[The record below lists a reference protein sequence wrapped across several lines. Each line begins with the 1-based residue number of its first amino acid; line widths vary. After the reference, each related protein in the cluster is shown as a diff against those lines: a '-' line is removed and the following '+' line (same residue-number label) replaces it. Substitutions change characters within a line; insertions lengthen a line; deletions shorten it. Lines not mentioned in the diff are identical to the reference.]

1 MVTRKWRNAEF
12 FCVTRNFPDEN
23 NWFCKK
29 KCSKLDMGNYCLKIY
44 LIKPFILSYGL
55 LIIDRKTNETDLI
68 ELYTIVMYFVLFR
81 VSWNGSLN
89 KRCSNW
95 SNVILFFYLKNL
107 LKQGRERWIWS
118 PLNPWNPS
126 FPLTLIS
133 FHWRAL
139 TVLLSESIVIY

>member
-1 MVTRKWRNAEF
+1 MVTTKWRNAEF
-12 FCVTRNFPDEN
+12 FSVTRNFPDEN

-29 KCSKLDMGNYCLKIY
+29 KKCSKLDMGNYCLKIN
-44 LIKPFILSYGL
+44 LIKPFILLYGL
-55 LIIDRKTNETDLI
+55 LIVDRKTNETDL
-68 ELYTIVMYFVLFR
+68 IVMYFVLFR

-95 SNVILFFYLKNL
+95 SNVIHFFYLKHL

-133 FHWRAL
+133 LHWRAL